1 MNEQDRKDRF
11 ARAMVD
17 AQPSIFAYVMS
28 LTARSG
34 DAHEI
39 LQQTNLVLWQKW
51 AEYDESRGDSFTAWA
66 CGIARFE
73 VLARY
78 RDKSRDRHVFSEQ
91 AMLKLADMPGVEADE
106 VSARMR
112 ALQVC
117 LDKLQPQQR
126 KMILMR
132 YTSDGSVPEI
142 AKAVGRPARSV
153 SVTLSRIRK
162 TLFDCVRSE
171 TAAEDDA

>member
-1 MNEQDRKDRF
+1 MQ
-11 ARAMVD
+11 
-17 AQPSIFAYVMS
+17 
-28 LTARSG
+28 
-34 DAHEI
+34 
-39 LQQTNLVLWQKW
+39 
-51 AEYDESRGDSFTAWA
+51 
-66 CGIARFE
+66 
-73 VLARY
+73 
-78 RDKSRDRHVFSEQ
+78 
-91 AMLKLADMPGVEADE
+91 
-106 VSARMR
+106 
-112 ALQVC
+112 ALQIC

-142 AKAVGRPARSV
+142 AEAIGRPARSV

>member
-1 MNEQDRKDRF
+1 MSEQDRKDRF

-17 AQPSIFAYVMS
+17 AQPSLFAYVMS
-28 LTARSG
+28 LVARSG
-34 DAHEI
+34 DAHEV
-39 LQQTNLVLWQKW
+39 LQQTNLILWQKW
-51 AEYDESRGDSFTAWA
+51 EEFDATQGESFSAWA

-78 RDKSRDRHVFSEQ
+78 RDRSRDRHVFSEQ

-106 VSARMR
+106 VSARML
-112 ALQVC
+112 ALQTC
-117 LDKLQPQQR
+117 LEKLEPAHR

-132 YTSDGSVPEI
+132 YASDGSVPQI
-142 AKAVGRPARSV
+142 AESVGRPARSV

-162 TLFDCVRSE
+162 SLFECVTRE